1 MNRKASAEI
10 LAILSFNVKRLREA
24 RGLTQE
30 ELARIC
36 GYHRTYISSIEQGT
50 RNVSLANLAVLAA
63 GLGCKM
69 EDLFRSLPKP

>member
-30 ELARIC
+30 ALARIC

-50 RNVSLANLAVLAA
+50 RNVSLANLDVLAA
-63 GLGCKM
+63 GLNCKL